1 MDTSSLLV
9 LLVIG
14 VIALLAPRAIVQ
26 TFGATGDLI
35 AQLFVPPN
43 RSLGWPHGVQ
53 ETDEPWAWRGG
64 VRRGAATGEQ
74 GGGPSDPSDPIDD
87 GAGPVVVELFDPPSD
102 RPTSGGLV
110 VAVHRVR
117 P

>member
-9 LLVIG
+9 LLGIG

-53 ETDEPWAWRGG
+53 ESDEPWAWRGG
-64 VRRGAATGEQ
+64 VRRAATGAL
-74 GGGPSDPSDPIDD
+74 GGGPADPSDPIAD
-87 GAGPVVVELFDPPSD
+87 GAGPVVVELFDPPPD